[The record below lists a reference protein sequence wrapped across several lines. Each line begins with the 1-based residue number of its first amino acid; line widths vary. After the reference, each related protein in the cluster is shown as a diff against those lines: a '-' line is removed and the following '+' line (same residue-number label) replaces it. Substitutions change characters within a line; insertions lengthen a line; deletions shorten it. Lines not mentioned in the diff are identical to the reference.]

1 VLGILV
7 GGVLS
12 KMLMVSYIG
21 GKVNENYFK
30 KSEKN
35 T

>member
-1 VLGILV
+1 VFGTHV
-7 GGVLS
+7 AGVHF
-12 KMLMVSYIG
+12 KILMVSYIG
-21 GKVNENYFK
+21 GKVSENYFK